1 MYSEFCTKCAI
12 LRRMSI
18 NPASV
23 SKEEYQVSMKVIQ
36 DKYDKKKIQTLPC
49 VHFGGRIIVIFTE
62 RDADKA
68 VEYLMKQTLL
78 GIDTETRPAF
88 QKGQIHQVALLQVS
102 THDTCFLFRINEIGM
117 TDSIIRLLED
127 TTITKVGL
135 SLQDDMRGLNQRRK
149 FTPGTFVELQKEV
162 KDIGIEDN
170 SLQKIYAN
178 LFGGKIAKG
187 QQLSNWEADILTEAQ
202 QRYAATDA
210 WACIQIHEEVAR
222 MKRDRDYVLEKTPEP
237 ITIINENEQQT
248 NQQT

>member
-1 MYSEFCTKCAI
+1 MYNEPCTKCAI
-12 LRRMSI
+12 LRKRYI
-18 NPASV
+18 NH
-23 SKEEYQVSMKVIQ
+23 VSMKVIL

-49 VHFGGRIIVIFTE
+49 IHFDGRIIVIFTE

-68 VEYLMKQTLL
+68 VDYLMKQTVL
-78 GIDTETRPAF
+78 GFDTETRPTF
-88 QKGQIHQVALLQVS
+88 QKGKMHQVALLQVS
-102 THDTCFLFRINEIGM
+102 THDTCFLFR
-117 TDSIIRLLED
+117 
-127 TTITKVGL
+127 TKVGL
-135 SLQDDMRGLNQRRK
+135 SLQDDMRGLNQRRN